1 MSTVL
6 NPSYGLMEDT
16 SAGKRKATILLI
28 EDDPAIR
35 RMLAIAFQE
44 TGLTAVE
51 AGTGQEG
58 IKAVAHHHPDVI
70 LLDIGLP
77 DISGLEVVQNVR
89 TWSMVPIIILSANG
103 QEHLK
108 VQCLESGADDYVTKP
123 FGVAELM
130 ARIRVVLRRESM
142 AQAASESPV
151 FESGSLKVDMATR
164 DVYIFGEKVKLT
176 PLEYKLLITL
186 IKHAGKIVT
195 HRQLLAEVWGQEY
208 VEESQYL
215 RLYIG
220 YLRKKLQDGASFI
233 LNEPGV
239 GYRLLVSEPPAKLA

>member
-1 MSTVL
+1 MDDAQVSK
-6 NPSYGLMEDT
+6 M
-16 SAGKRKATILLI
+16 KATILLI

-35 RMLAIAFQE
+35 RMLNIAFQD
-44 TGLTAVE
+44 TGFKAVE
-51 AGTGQEG
+51 AENGQEG
-58 IKAVAHHHPDVI
+58 IKAVVHHQPDLV

-89 TWSMVPIIILSANG
+89 SWSKVPIIILSANG

-108 VQCLESGADDYVTKP
+108 VECLESGADDYVTKP

-130 ARIRVVLRRESM
+130 ARIRVILRREIS
-142 AQAASESPV
+142 AKSPNDTPI
-151 FESGSLKVDMATR
+151 FESGSLRVDLASR
-164 DVYIFGEKVKLT
+164 EVFIAEERIRLT
-176 PLEYKLLITL
+176 PLEYKLLTTL

-195 HRQLLAEVWGQEY
+195 HRQLLTEVWGPDY
-208 VEESQYL
+208 TEESQYL

-220 YLRKKLQDGASFI
+220 YLRKKLNDGASFI

-239 GYRLLVSEPPAKLA
+239 GYRLLLTDPTNS

>member
-1 MSTVL
+1 MTTVL
-6 NPSYGLMEDT
+6 DHSLENMEDAA
-16 SAGKRKATILLI
+16 SGKKKAIILLI

-35 RMLAIAFQE
+35 RMLNIAFQDS
-44 TGLTAVE
+44 GLTTVE
-51 AGTGQEG
+51 ASNGQDG
-58 IKAVAHHHPDVI
+58 IKAVAHYQPDLI

-89 TWSMVPIIILSANG
+89 SWSKVPIIILSANG

-108 VQCLESGADDYVTKP
+108 VECLESGAEDYVTKP

-130 ARIRVVLRRESM
+130 ARIRVALRRENVAKTS
-142 AQAASESPV
+142 SETPV
-151 FESGSLKVDMATR
+151 FESGPLKVDMATR
-164 DVYIFGEKVKLT
+164 EVLISGERVKLT

-195 HRQLLAEVWGQEY
+195 HRPVLTEVWGPDY
-208 VEESQYL
+208 TEESQYL

-220 YLRKKLQDGASFI
+220 YLRKKLEDGASFI

-239 GYRLLVSEPPAKLA
+239 GYRLMLTEPPTK

>member
-1 MSTVL
+1 MSSVL
-6 NPSYGLMEDT
+6 NPSYGFMEEGT
-16 SAGKRKATILLI
+16 GSKRKATILLI

-35 RMLAIAFQE
+35 RMLSIAFQD

-58 IKAVAHHHPDVI
+58 IKAVANHHPDLI

-89 TWSMVPIIILSANG
+89 TWSKVPIIILSANG

-108 VQCLESGADDYVTKP
+108 VECLESGADDYVTKP

-130 ARIRVVLRRESM
+130 ARIRVVLRRESL

-151 FESGSLKVDMATR
+151 FELGSLRVDMATR
-164 DVYIFGEKVKLT
+164 DVSISGERVKLT
-176 PLEYKLLITL
+176 PLEYKLLVTL

-239 GYRLLVSEPPAKLA
+239 GYRLLVSDPPAKLA

>member
-16 SAGKRKATILLI
+16 TGGKKKATILLI

-35 RMLAIAFQE
+35 RMLSIAFQE
-44 TGLTAVE
+44 AGLSAVE
-51 AGTGQEG
+51 AGTGHDG
-58 IKAVAHHHPDVI
+58 IKAVANHQPDLI

-77 DISGLEVVQNVR
+77 DISGLDVVQNVR
-89 TWSMVPIIILSANG
+89 TWSKVPIIILSANG

-108 VQCLESGADDYVTKP
+108 VECLESGADDYVTKP

-130 ARIRVVLRRESM
+130 ARIRVVLRRESVLQM
-142 AQAASESPV
+142 SVESPV
-151 FESGSLKVDMATR
+151 FESGTLKVDMATR
-164 DVYIFGEKVKLT
+164 EVFILGERVKLT

-208 VEESQYL
+208 TEESQYL

-239 GYRLLVSEPPAKLA
+239 GYRLLVTEPPIK

>member
-1 MSTVL
+1 VSTAVSTNL
-6 NPSYGLMEDT
+6 GVTEDT
-16 SAGKRKATILLI
+16 VSGKRKANILLI

-35 RMLAIAFQE
+35 RMLSIAFQDS
-44 TGLTAVE
+44 GLVAIE
-51 AGTGQEG
+51 AGTGQDG
-58 IKAVAHHHPDVI
+58 IKAVAKNQPDLI

-77 DISGLEVVQNVR
+77 DMSGLDVVESVR
-89 TWSMVPIIILSANG
+89 SWSKVPIIILSANG

-108 VQCLESGADDYVTKP
+108 VECLECGADDYVTKP

-130 ARIRVVLRRESM
+130 ARIRVVLRRESH
-142 AQAASESPV
+142 AHAAAETPV

-164 DVYIFGEKVKLT
+164 EVFKGGKRVKLT

-186 IKHAGKIVT
+186 IKHAGRIVT
-195 HRQLLAEVWGQEY
+195 HRQLLAEVWGPDY
-208 VEESQYL
+208 TEESQYL

-220 YLRKKLQDGASFI
+220 YLRKKLEDGASFI

-239 GYRLLVSEPPAKLA
+239 GYRLILSEPTTN

>member
-1 MSTVL
+1 MSTL
-6 NPSYGLMEDT
+6 IHPNLGFMDDMI
-16 SAGKRKATILLI
+16 GNKRKANILLI

-35 RMLAIAFQE
+35 RMLSIAFQDS
-44 TGLTAVE
+44 GLTAIE
-51 AGTGQEG
+51 AGTGQDG
-58 IKAVAHHHPDVI
+58 IKAVARHQPDLI

-77 DISGLEVVQNVR
+77 DMSGLDVVESVR
-89 TWSMVPIIILSANG
+89 SWSKVPIIILSANG

-108 VQCLESGADDYVTKP
+108 VECLECGADDYVTKP

-130 ARIRVVLRRESM
+130 ARIRVVLRREAS
-142 AQAASESPV
+142 AHAAEETPI
-151 FESGSLKVDMATR
+151 FESGTLKVDMTSR
-164 DVYIFGEKVKLT
+164 DVYNRGKKVKLT

-195 HRQLLAEVWGQEY
+195 HRQLLGEVWGPDY
-208 VEESQYL
+208 TEESQYL

-220 YLRKKLQDGASFI
+220 YLRKKLEDGASFI

-239 GYRLLVSEPPAKLA
+239 GYRLIVSEPPVV

>member
-1 MSTVL
+1 MSTVSDPQYRPL
-6 NPSYGLMEDT
+6 EDP
-16 SAGKRKATILLI
+16 SAGLRKATILVI
-28 EDDPAIR
+28 EDDPSIR
-35 RMLAIAFQE
+35 RMLSIAFQD

-51 AGTGQEG
+51 AETGNDG
-58 IKAVAHHHPDVI
+58 IRAAVKHQPDVI

-77 DISGLEVVQNVR
+77 DISGLEVVQNIRV
-89 TWSMVPIIILSANG
+89 WSKVPIIILSANG

-108 VQCLESGADDYVTKP
+108 VSCLEMGADDYVTKP

-130 ARIRVVLRRESM
+130 ARIRVVLRRESL
-142 AQAASESPV
+142 ASGPDVNPV
-151 FESGSLKVDMATR
+151 FESGPLRVDMATR
-164 DVYIFGEKVKLT
+164 EVFISEERVKLT
-176 PLEYKLLITL
+176 PLEYKLLISL

-208 VEESQYL
+208 ADESQYL

-220 YLRKKLQDGASFI
+220 YLRKKLQEGASFI

-239 GYRLLVSEPPAKLA
+239 GYRLLVTEPPLK